1 MQKLKAQIGTLFKE
15 GRYEEMEQLIVAN
28 EKTAMNDNDIV
39 TLYYLLPV
47 YKQEKAAGK
56 RTLFEKT
63 ENVDDL
69 LGRYTRL
76 KFYLRRLDFDIMDGG
91 LDEFYAFLS
100 GNQISVYELVAAIR
114 YSVVHKEK
122 IMQIIEQKVCKQKV
136 CKQKV
141 CFIICSND
149 ELYTSECLYYI
160 DHLSVPEGYQIEVL
174 TIEDAKSMTAGYNEA
189 MQCSEAKYKVYLHQD
204 TFIINPD
211 FIPDFL
217 DVFRQDENIGMIGVI
232 GSPKLPENG
241 IAWKGERCGMLY
253 EQCVYDT
260 LTFSKG
266 NEHLTEVEAI
276 DGLLMITQYDIPWRE
291 DLFDKWDFYDCS
303 QSQEFIR
310 QGYKVVVPAMKEP
323 WCVHDCGLM
332 NLRNYEE
339 ERLKFLKEYRR

>member
-1 MQKLKAQIGTLFKE
+1 
-15 GRYEEMEQLIVAN
+15 
-28 EKTAMNDNDIV
+28 
-39 TLYYLLPV
+39 
-47 YKQEKAAGK
+47 
-56 RTLFEKT
+56 
-63 ENVDDL
+63 
-69 LGRYTRL
+69 
-76 KFYLRRLDFDIMDGG
+76 
-91 LDEFYAFLS
+91 
-100 GNQISVYELVAAIR
+100 
-114 YSVVHKEK
+114 
-122 IMQIIEQKVCKQKV
+122 
-136 CKQKV
+136 
-141 CFIICSND
+141 
-149 ELYTSECLYYI
+149 
-160 DHLSVPEGYQIEVL
+160 
-174 TIEDAKSMTAGYNEA
+174 MTAGYNEA